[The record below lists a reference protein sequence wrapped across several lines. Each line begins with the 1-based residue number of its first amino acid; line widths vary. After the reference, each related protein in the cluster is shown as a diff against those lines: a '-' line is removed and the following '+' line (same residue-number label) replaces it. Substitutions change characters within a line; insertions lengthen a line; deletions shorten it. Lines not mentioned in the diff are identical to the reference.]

1 MYSMTGYGKGEAE
14 GNGYKFTVELK
25 SVNGKFLDISTK
37 AAKSLMQ
44 IEDKLKKEISNTLKR
59 GNIDLVIYYQKDVS
73 KQDTSVEVN
82 KQLAKQVFCEAE
94 ALASELGIS
103 VSLTAKDLLR
113 FPEVMTVVTPEEDM
127 KKQYEVVLEALQ
139 KALSDIV
146 KMREV
151 EGLALQRDLKSKI
164 DMLEKTL
171 EKIKEKAPEVEV
183 EYRQKLQKRI
193 TQSLEGVEL
202 DENKLINEVAFF
214 VDRSD
219 INEEITRLGSHI
231 DQFNK
236 ILVED
241 GAVGKQLEFLSQEIT
256 REINTIGSKANNN
269 CLTSLVLEA
278 KNINESIKEQIRN
291 VE

>member
-193 TQSLEGVEL
+193 TQALEGVEL

-236 ILVED
+236 ILAED